1 LVDWKIFA
9 ALFRA
14 HYQLI
19 GVLIGAL
26 LVAASMGTYTN
37 WDSGLEYQA
46 ASSVLTRGFPIVTTG
61 LLINQ
66 PPLGFY
72 MDAPFFQ
79 AFGLSYV
86 NGVELVTVFGL
97 VCVAL
102 VYALGTLLYGK
113 KTGLV
118 AAAIFG
124 IVPWHVYISRI
135 FLIDNQYLL
144 LSLFALT
151 VGILAVRQNSEKK
164 LLVAGVFFGLAF
176 LTKLFALFILVPL
189 LLIAFAERANGF
201 RITPRKLLI
210 FLMPSVIFQSV
221 WYGIFAQQNFF
232 GVYFSSD
239 LTHPVLIAN
248 PNLLFL
254 PRLLVGS
261 AGWFLFF
268 AAFFSLALSAF
279 YRQLFGKIIRLDA
292 VCVGTIAV
300 VLGLDAVFVLGLHL
314 TVPYVSAF
322 KYNYVALPFF
332 CLLAASLVDKGGVLI
347 GSLKAKN
354 KIRTVKLL
362 VVIVGLVLLFA
373 TLAESLDFVNKWSGF
388 VAFEVDS
395 NGNYFPLFV
404 FTSPT
409 NSSVF
414 EALHYAAIAI
424 IIFSLSLPLIS
435 LILKRLS
442 NWLATA

>member
-1 LVDWKIFA
+1 VEWKSFT
-9 ALFRA
+9 ALLRA

-19 GVLIGAL
+19 GVLIGAQ

-37 WDSGLEYQA
+37 WDSQLEYQA
-46 ASSVLTRGFPIVTTG
+46 ASSVLARGFPVVTTG

-86 NGVELVTVFGL
+86 NGVGLVTFFGL
-97 VCVAL
+97 GCVAL
-102 VYALGTLLYGK
+102 VYALGTLLCGK
-113 KTGLV
+113 KTGLM

-135 FLIDNQYLL
+135 FLIDNQYLFF
-144 LSLFALT
+144 SLFALI
-151 VGILAVRQNSEKK
+151 VGILAVRQNSDKK
-164 LLVAGVFFGLAF
+164 LLIAGIFFGLAF
-176 LTKLFALFILVPL
+176 LTKLFAFFILVPL
-189 LLIAFAERANGF
+189 LLTVYVEKTNGF
-201 RITPRKLLI
+201 KITPRKLLV
-210 FLMPSVIFQSV
+210 FLMPSVVFQSV
-221 WYGIFAQQNFF
+221 WYGIFANQNFL

-254 PRLLVGS
+254 PRLLAGS

-268 AAFFSLALSAF
+268 ACFFSLALSIL
-279 YRQLFGKIIRLDA
+279 YRRLFGNIIRLDA
-292 VCVGTIAV
+292 ICVGTIAV

-314 TVPYVSAF
+314 TVPYISAF

-347 GSLKAKN
+347 GSPAAKN
-354 KIRTVKLL
+354 KIRAAKLL
-362 VVIVGLVLLFA
+362 VVIVGLVLIFA
-373 TLAESLDFVNKWSGF
+373 TLAESIDFVNKWSGF

-409 NSSVF
+409 NSNFF

-424 IIFSLSLPLIS
+424 IIFSLSLPYILR
-435 LILKRLS
+435 ILKRTS